1 MPDSIAGCPR
11 RRVYAWVFVLLPRMV
26 GSTRQP
32 SPFAAPN
39 SCSPPNF
46 DHSLLFTLPL
56 SLTRA
61 TLPHGRPRPRPNLK
75 PLSPSTRR
83 ATAPPLPAT
92 TRHPLPT
99 LHSLFVS
106 PLFSYSYEL
115 LFPQP
120 LYFDNDPHCPPGV
133 GVQASQSPSELCA
146 SAPLPAPTLSGWQ
159 IHCFQAFAA
168 SFPSLCALFCTP
180 SLCFQS
186 LAASFRKIPGVGY
199 PECNYGTP
207 GWGVA

>member
-1 MPDSIAGCPR
+1 MSTR
-11 RRVYAWVFVLLPRMV
+11 RRRRDCFSIPEILLFN
-26 GSTRQP
+26 S

-39 SCSPPNF
+39 SRSPPNF
-46 DHSLLFTLPL
+46 DYSLTFTLL
-56 SLTRA
+56 LKNTRA
-61 TLPHGRPRPRPNLK
+61 TLPHGRPRPGSNPK
-75 PLSPSTRR
+75 PPSPSTRR

-146 SAPLPAPTLSGWQ
+146 SAPLPAGVANPLLSGICRLFSALPPFVFNRLQ
-159 IHCFQAFAA
+159 PLFAK
-168 SFPSLCALFCTP
+168 C
-180 SLCFQS
+180 
-186 LAASFRKIPGVGY
+186 R
-199 PECNYGTP
+199 
-207 GWGVA
+207 GWGIPNATTEHPRWG